1 MDLKYWPQHQFRAQ
15 PFFLCK
21 MSFQQN
27 LFQERELRSLEIWKE
42 NFADAGWE
50 RKYCPA
56 RWEAAVKGGEICDE
70 LTKFPAVSTN
80 QIQAF
85 AAKTLKISGIED
97 CRKCD

>member
-15 PFFLCK
+15 AFFLCK

-56 RWEAAVKGGEICDE
+56 GWEAAVKGGEICDE

-85 AAKTLKISGIED
+85 AAKNPQNIWNRRLPEM
-97 CRKCD
+97 